1 MGQDHAKITVLVT
14 GASGFIGLHCI
25 LQLLQQ
31 GYRVRGTV
39 RSRARAEGVRE
50 AMAANLDIELGDRLE
65 LVEADLTLDD
75 GWADAVR
82 GCTYVLHVASPFPNR
97 APEHEDELIKPAKEG
112 TLRVLK
118 AAADAGVR
126 RVVVTSSLAAVSGGH
141 LVDDSR
147 VYTEDDW
154 SIVERC
160 PPYPK
165 SKTLAERAAWDFVE
179 SLEGDTPME
188 LSVINPGAVLGPVLN
203 RHYSTSGEIVR
214 KLMAKELPGTAK
226 IGFPW
231 VDVRDVASAHIA
243 AMTTPG
249 AAGQRFCCAT
259 EFSWIDEVAD
269 ILAKRFGP
277 EGWKVPTRK
286 LPNFM
291 VRVVAMFDPTVK
303 SVVSDLGRVRRVSSE
318 KIRSVLGWQPHS
330 LEEMTVSMGET
341 MIERGIVSRKPSQS
355 Q

>member
-1 MGQDHAKITVLVT
+1 MREDHANTTVLVT
-14 GASGFIGLHCI
+14 GASGFIGLHCV

-39 RSRARAEGVRE
+39 RSQARADEVRE
-50 AMAANLDIELGDRLE
+50 AMEANAGVDFGDRLE
-65 LVEADLTLDD
+65 IVEADLTRDE

-82 GCTYVLHVASPFPNR
+82 GCSYVLHVASPFPNR

-118 AAADAGVR
+118 AAADAGVK

-141 LVDDSR
+141 PVDNAR

-165 SKTLAERAAWDFVE
+165 SKTLAERAAWDFVA
-179 SLEGDTPME
+179 SLEGDAPME
-188 LSVINPGAVLGPVLN
+188 LCVINPGAVLGPVLN

-214 KLMAKELPGTAK
+214 KLLAKEIPGTAK
-226 IGFPW
+226 IGFAW

-243 AMTTPG
+243 AMSAPG
-249 AAGQRFCCAT
+249 AAGKRFCCAI

-269 ILAKRFGP
+269 ILARRFGP

-303 SVVSDLGRVRRVSSE
+303 TVVSDLGRVRRVSSDR
-318 KIRSVLGWQPHS
+318 IRSVLNWQPHS
-330 LEEMTVSMGET
+330 LEEMVVSMGET
-341 MIERGIVSRKPSQS
+341 MIQQGIVP
-355 Q
+355 

>member
-1 MGQDHAKITVLVT
+1 MEDPMPEHHANTTVLVT
-14 GASGFIGLHCI
+14 GASGFIGLHCV

-39 RSRARAEGVRE
+39 RSQARADEVRE
-50 AMAANLDIELGDRLE
+50 AMEANAAVDLGHRLE
-65 LVEADLTLDD
+65 IVEADLTRDE

-118 AAADAGVR
+118 AAANAGVK

-141 LVDDSR
+141 PVDNAR

-165 SKTLAERAAWDFVE
+165 SKTLAERAAWDFVA
-179 SLEGDTPME
+179 SLEGDAPME

-226 IGFPW
+226 IGFAW

-243 AMTTPG
+243 AMTAPG
-249 AAGQRFCCAT
+249 AAGQRFCCAI

-269 ILAKRFGP
+269 ILARRFGP
-277 EGWKVPTRK
+277 EGWKVPTRR

-303 SVVSDLGRVRRVSSE
+303 TVVSDLGRVRRVSSDR
-318 KIRSVLGWQPHS
+318 IRSVLKWQPHS
-330 LEEMTVSMGET
+330 LEEMVVSMGET
-341 MIERGIVSRKPSQS
+341 MIQQGIVSR
-355 Q
+355 

>member
-1 MGQDHAKITVLVT
+1 M
-14 GASGFIGLHCI
+14 
-25 LQLLQQ
+25 
-31 GYRVRGTV
+31 
-39 RSRARAEGVRE
+39 RE
-50 AMAANLDIELGDRLE
+50 AIEANADVDLGDRLE
-65 LVEADLTLDD
+65 IVEADLTRDD
-75 GWADAVR
+75 GWAETAR
-82 GCTYVLHVASPFPNR
+82 GCSYVLHVASPFPNR

-118 AAADAGVR
+118 AAADAGVKR
-126 RVVVTSSLAAVSGGH
+126 AVVTSSLAAVSGGH
-141 LVDDSR
+141 PADNER

-165 SKTLAERAAWDFVE
+165 SKTLAERAAWDFVG
-179 SLEGDTPME
+179 SLEGDAPME

-226 IGFPW
+226 VGFAW

-243 AMTTPG
+243 AMTAPG
-249 AAGQRFCCAT
+249 AAGQRFCCAID
-259 EFSWIDEVAD
+259 FSWIDEVAE
-269 ILAKRFGP
+269 ILARRFGP
-277 EGWKVPTRK
+277 EGWNIPTRK

-303 SVVSDLGRVRRVSSE
+303 TVVSDLGRVRRVSSDR
-318 KIRSVLGWQPHS
+318 IRSVLEWQPHS
-330 LEEMTVSMGET
+330 LEEMVVSMGET
-341 MIERGIVSRKPSQS
+341 MIEQGIVSR
-355 Q
+355 

>member
-1 MGQDHAKITVLVT
+1 MEDPVPEDHANTTVLVT
-14 GASGFIGLHCI
+14 GASGFIGLHCV

-39 RSRARAEGVRE
+39 RSQARADEVRE
-50 AMAANLDIELGDRLE
+50 AMEANVDVDLGDRLE
-65 LVEADLTLDD
+65 IVEADLTQDE

-82 GCTYVLHVASPFPNR
+82 GCSYVLHVASPFPNR

-118 AAADAGVR
+118 AAADAGVKR
-126 RVVVTSSLAAVSGGH
+126 AVLTSSLAAVSGGH
-141 LVDDSR
+141 PADNAR

-165 SKTLAERAAWDFVE
+165 SKTLAERAAWDFVA
-179 SLEGDTPME
+179 SLEGDAPME
-188 LSVINPGAVLGPVLN
+188 LCVINPGAVLGPILN
-203 RHYSTSGEIVR
+203 RHYSTSGEVVR
-214 KLMAKELPGTAK
+214 KLLARELPGTAK
-226 IGFPW
+226 VGFAW

-249 AAGQRFCCAT
+249 AAGQRFCCAI

-269 ILAKRFGP
+269 ILAGRFGP
-277 EGWKVPTRK
+277 EGWTVPTRK

-303 SVVSDLGRVRRVSSE
+303 TVVSDLGRVRRVSSDR
-318 KIRSVLGWQPHS
+318 IRSVLKWQPHS
-330 LEEMTVSMGET
+330 LEEMVVSMGET
-341 MIERGIVSRKPSQS
+341 MIQQGIVSR
-355 Q
+355 

>member
-1 MGQDHAKITVLVT
+1 MTEDHPNITVLVT
-14 GASGFIGLHCI
+14 GASGFIGLHCV

-39 RSRARAEGVRE
+39 RGQGRADEVRE
-50 AMAANLDIELGDRLE
+50 AIRANADIDLGDRLE
-65 LVEADLTLDD
+65 IVEADLTRDE

-82 GCTYVLHVASPFPNR
+82 GCAYVLHVASPFPNR
-97 APEHEDELIKPAKEG
+97 APEHEDELIKPATEG

-118 AAADAGVR
+118 AAAEAGVK
-126 RVVVTSSLAAVSGGH
+126 RVVLTSSLAAVSGGH
-141 LVDDSR
+141 PVDDQR
-147 VYTEDDW
+147 IFTEDDW

-165 SKTLAERAAWDFVE
+165 SKTLAERAAWDFVA
-179 SLEGDTPME
+179 SLDGDAPME

-214 KLMAKELPGTAK
+214 KLLAKELPGTAK

-249 AAGQRFCCAT
+249 AAGQRFCCAI

-286 LPNFM
+286 LPNFI
-291 VRVVAMFDPTVK
+291 VRVVAIFDPTVK
-303 SVVSDLGRVRRVSSE
+303 TVVSDLGRVRRVSNDR
-318 KIRSVLGWQPHS
+318 IRSVLGWQPRS
-330 LEEMTVSMGET
+330 LEEMVISMGET
-341 MIERGIVSRKPSQS
+341 MIQQGIVSR
-355 Q
+355 

>member
-1 MGQDHAKITVLVT
+1 MGQDNAKITVLVT
-14 GASGFIGLHCI
+14 GASGFIGLHCV

-39 RSRARAEGVRE
+39 RSRVRAEEVRE
-50 AMAANLDIELGDRLE
+50 AMEANVDVELGDRLE
-65 LVEADLTLDD
+65 IVEADLTRDE
-75 GWADAVR
+75 GWADAAR

-97 APEHEDELIKPAKEG
+97 APEHEDELIKPAREG

-118 AAADAGVR
+118 AAADAGVH

-141 LVDDSR
+141 PVDNSR

-165 SKTLAERAAWDFVE
+165 SKTLAERAAWDFVA

-226 IGFPW
+226 IGFSW

-243 AMTTPG
+243 AMTAPG
-249 AAGQRFCCAT
+249 AAGQRFCCAI

-269 ILAKRFGP
+269 ILAKRFRP

-286 LPNFM
+286 LPNFV
-291 VRVVAMFDPTVK
+291 VRIVAMFDPTVK
-303 SVVSDLGRVRRVSSE
+303 TVVSDLGRVRRVSSE
-318 KIRSVLGWQPHS
+318 KIRSVLNWHPHS

-341 MIERGIVSRKPSQS
+341 MIEQGIVSRPA
-355 Q
+355 

>member
-1 MGQDHAKITVLVT
+1 MPEDHANTTVLVT
-14 GASGFIGLHCI
+14 GASGFIGLHCV

-39 RSRARAEGVRE
+39 RSRARAAEVRE
-50 AMAANLDIELGDRLE
+50 AMEANADVDFGDRLE
-65 LVEADLTLDD
+65 IVEADLTRDD

-82 GCTYVLHVASPFPNR
+82 GCTYGLHVASPFPNR

-118 AAADAGVR
+118 ASADAGVK

-141 LVDDSR
+141 PVDDER
-147 VYTEDDW
+147 VYTEEDW
-154 SIVERC
+154 SIIESC

-165 SKTLAERAAWDFVE
+165 SKTLAERAAWDFVAT
-179 SLEGDTPME
+179 LRGDAPME
-188 LSVINPGAVLGPVLN
+188 LSTINPGAVLGPLLN

-214 KLMAKELPGTAK
+214 KLMAKEVPGTAK

-243 AMTTPG
+243 AMTVPG
-249 AAGQRFCCAT
+249 AAGQRFCCAI

-269 ILAKRFGP
+269 ILARRFGP
-277 EGWKVPTRK
+277 DGWKIPTRK
-286 LPNFM
+286 LPSFV
-291 VRVVAMFDPTVK
+291 VRIVALFDPTVK
-303 SVVSDLGRVRRVSSE
+303 TVVSDLGRVRRVSSHR
-318 KIRSVLGWQPHS
+318 IRSVLNWQPHS
-330 LEEMTVSMGET
+330 LEEMVVSMGET
-341 MIERGIVSRKPSQS
+341 MIQQGIVSR
-355 Q
+355 